1 MSENESG
8 SGGKLAII
16 GLFAVAV
23 IGVFG
28 FMLTRGGEKA
38 SKDAAGSAAASSSAK
53 ADAAGPKTQIPF
65 LYSTEKKEWIERAV
79 GEFTKQN
86 PGIDVKLEG
95 KGSLEAVQAI
105 LDGAAKPVVWSPA
118 DNVALTLLDDDWKQK
133 HAKNIIAGSG
143 DDKPEAL
150 VLTPLVFVAWE
161 DRGKALETDG
171 DKTVDIDWPR
181 IEYAVSSPKGW
192 AASLGGKKD
201 WGFVKLGHTNPTKSN
216 SGLQTLILMAYSF
229 HNKRSGLEVGDV
241 LDDKFQDF
249 VKRVERGV
257 PKFGDSTGSFMN
269 DMVLYGPSKYD
280 IVVVYE
286 NLAIQSI
293 PNAQGRWGNLRI
305 YYPKQTMWSS
315 HPAAVLQADWVSVE
329 QREAAHKLIK
339 FLRTTEQ
346 QKLALQYGFRP
357 ADPSVGLKGADNPF
371 EKATAFGVKLD
382 LPSVVEPPP
391 APVIHN
397 LMEMWSRIINR

>member
-1 MSENESG
+1 MSDNQS
-8 SGGKLAII
+8 SSSGKLAII
-16 GLFAVAV
+16 GLFAMAV
-23 IGVFG
+23 IGVFV
-28 FMLTRGGEKA
+28 FMLVRGKSDPA
-38 SKDAAGSAAASSSAK
+38 QKDAPGASPSIKAENPAA
-53 ADAAGPKTQIPF
+53 KTQISF
-65 LYSTEKKEWIERAV
+65 LYSSEKKEWIERAV
-79 GEFTKQN
+79 ADFEKAN
-86 PGIDVKLEG
+86 PDIGVKLES

-105 LDGAAKPVVWSPA
+105 LDGAAKPVLWSPA
-118 DNVALTLLDDDWKQK
+118 DNVALTLLQDDWKAK
-133 HAKNIIAGSG
+133 HTKNIIADSG
-143 DDKPEAL
+143 EDKPEAL

-171 DKTVDIDWPR
+171 DKQVEIDWPR
-181 IEYAVSSPKGW
+181 IEFAVSSPKGW
-192 AASLGGKKD
+192 ASALGGKKD

-229 HNKRSGLEVGDV
+229 HNKRTGLEVGDV

-315 HPAAVLQADWVSVE
+315 HPAAILQAEWVTPE
-329 QREAAHKLIK
+329 QRDAARKLVK
-339 FLRTTEQ
+339 FLRTTDV
-346 QKLALQYGFRP
+346 QKIALQYGFRP

-382 LPSVVEPPP
+382 IPSVVEPPP